1 MNLLHIK
8 YAVEVADCGSIN
20 RAAEKLF
27 VSQPNLSR
35 AIKELETTV
44 GITIF
49 DRSTKGMFLTP
60 DGDIFIRYAKNILGQ
75 LETMEALFKKGQE
88 GRMSFSVSVPRA
100 SYISAAF
107 ACFSE
112 KIDSKKEAELYYKE
126 TNSMR
131 TLKNIMQEDYKLGI
145 VRYAVNYERYY
156 NTMME
161 EKGLTAETITEFNY
175 VLIANKDSKLANSD
189 RITFADL
196 ADCTEIAHA
205 DPYVPSQSF
214 AEVRKEELPDNSKR
228 RIFVFERASQFE
240 LLSRNND
247 CFMWV
252 SPVPKE
258 LLDRYGLV
266 QRVCPEN
273 KRLYRD
279 VLIYKNGYTL
289 SKFDKMFI
297 KELNFSKCRVMG
309 NATFK

>member
-35 AIKELETTV
+35 AIKELETAV

-60 DGDIFIRYAKNILGQ
+60 DGDVFIRYAKNILGQ
-75 LETMEALFKKGQE
+75 VETMEALFKKGQE

-107 ACFSE
+107 ACLSE
-112 KIDSKKEAELYYKE
+112 KIDKKGEAELYYKE

-131 TLKNIMQEDYKLGI
+131 TLKNVMQENYKLGI
-145 VRYAVNYERYY
+145 VRYAVNYEKYY
-156 NTMME
+156 NSMMD
-161 EKGLTAETITEFNY
+161 EKGLTAETVTEFSY
-175 VLIANKDSKLANSD
+175 VLITNKNSKLAVLDKIAFS
-189 RITFADL
+189 DL

-228 RIFVFERASQFE
+228 RIYVFERASQFE
-240 LLSRNND
+240 LLARNDD

-252 SPVPKE
+252 SPVPKD

-266 QRVCPEN
+266 QRECPEN
-273 KRLYRD
+273 KKVYRD

-289 SKFDKMFI
+289 SKLDKMFI
-297 KELNFSKCRVMG
+297 KELNISKCRVMG
-309 NATFK
+309 KV